1 MYDVYEIRKDFPVL
15 AEKIHG
21 KPNVFLDSAASAQKP
36 VCVLDKMNDIC
47 RRCYANVHRGIYQ
60 LSEETTAAYEN
71 AREIVRRFINAASA
85 DEIVSPATRRK
96 RLIWWRQPGG
106 ANFSSPGM
114 RF

>member
-71 AREIVRRFINAASA
+71 ARRLFAVLLMLPLPMKLF
-85 DEIVSPATRRK
+85 SPATRRK

-106 ANFSSPGM
+106 VNFSSPGM